1 MRITGRQV
9 SAGTTGVQAL
19 ARSGRLLW
27 YRLPLVGA
35 ISLFAIGCKSGGSAT
50 ERVPVRDGLYDFVA
64 RTGSYDLRGKLLWAS
79 GEASIDSEIGYC
91 RTDPMNTDTQ
101 TIRYQ
106 CESGSDL
113 RGLVYIIDR
122 NFPLNRS
129 RWRASVAQT
138 RQRQVCARYET
149 RNNRQV
155 CVQWRTE
162 TYEVSVPVGGLLTF
176 TRRQI

>member
-1 MRITGRQV
+1 MRTTGRQV
-9 SAGTTGVQAL
+9 LALTTSCQVRLRSA
-19 ARSGRLLW
+19 RLFW
-27 YRLPLVGA
+27 HRLPLVVA
-35 ISLFAIGCKSGGSAT
+35 MSLFALGCKSGGSAT
-50 ERVPVRDGLYDFVA
+50 ERVPLRDGLYDFVA
-64 RTGSYDLRGKLLWAS
+64 RTGNYDLRGKLLWAS

-91 RTDPMNTDTQ
+91 RIDPMHTDPQ

-106 CESGSDL
+106 CESGNDL
-113 RGLVYIIDR
+113 RSLVYIIDR

-129 RWRASVAQT
+129 RWRASITQT